1 MGADRGYFGESSE
14 GTSLPTPVKRV
25 RMLLFV
31 TAAITAI
38 VIVGALLVGGF
49 SAEILGAL
57 AWIAWPGVL
66 GFVLALKIQKPSR
79 VKFWLIIV
87 AAAALILNAF
97 SLLGEGDPR
106 GITTLILP
114 VLTLV
119 FVLKESSRRYFHPA
133 REQ

>member
-49 SAEILGAL
+49 SAEIL
-57 AWIAWPGVL
+57 
-66 GFVLALKIQKPSR
+66 
-79 VKFWLIIV
+79 
-87 AAAALILNAF
+87 NAF

-119 FVLKESSRRYFHPA
+119 FVLKESSRRYFHSA